1 MDYLARR
8 SAIHSAR
15 SAKACSSA
23 TSTSPRPV
31 RRQEDSVG
39 GNLRRLLRHH
49 PRQARDELARLGRRP
64 STSKGR
70 ISRRG
75 SASFPAA
82 SATACICRKCSRAAP
97 TCCCSTSRPT
107 TTTSTRFARGSAAR
121 LRRLRRHHQPR
132 PVLPRPRRHPHA
144 GLRRQFRRLREG
156 QEAPPRDRQRH
167 PAPAEV
173 QEVQPLAWVT

>member
-1 MDYLARR
+1 MQDEAQSTRQDRRKRAARLR
-8 SAIHSAR
+8 
-15 SAKACSSA
+15 
-23 TSTSPRPV
+23 RPV
-31 RRQEDSVG
+31 RDPFDGKKTVWEEISGGYDVITLAKREMNSLRLVSAAFNFKGPDQQKRVG
-39 GNLRRLLRHH
+39 QLSGGERNRVHLSKMLKSGANLLR
-49 PRQARDELARLGRRP
+49 
-64 STSKGR
+64 
-70 ISRRG
+70 
-75 SASFPAA
+75 
-82 SATACICRKCSRAAP
+82 
-97 TCCCSTSRPT
+97 STSRPT